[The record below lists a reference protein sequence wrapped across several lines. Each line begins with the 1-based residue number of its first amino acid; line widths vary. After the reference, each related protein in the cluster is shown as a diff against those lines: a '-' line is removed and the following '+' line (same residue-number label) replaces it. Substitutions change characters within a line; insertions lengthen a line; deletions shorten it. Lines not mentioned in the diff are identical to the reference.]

1 MESLGAVGS
10 IASVIGLGL
19 SVWLLVAGKRIS
31 DRLLEQRRA
40 IKEGLYLAG
49 DVKKLLELVALLEED
64 DHTTSERILAEM
76 KGIVKQAKT
85 YIGTEALPFLLDIE
99 DSLNKISLRYPDV
112 TSCYS
117 ALIALQKH
125 SEQKL

>member
-99 DSLNKISLRYPDV
+99 DSLN
-112 TSCYS
+112 
-117 ALIALQKH
+117 
-125 SEQKL
+125 